1 MTTPKEH
8 YEAAKYGRVW
18 AVYCEPSRTY
28 IFEGKGRKFC
38 EQKAKELN
46 EEVKSSNLLK
56 DRV

>member
-8 YEAAKYGRVW
+8 YEAAKHGRVW
-18 AVYCEPSRTY
+18 AVYCESSRTY

-46 EEVKSSNLLK
+46 EEAKSNPFLS
-56 DRV
+56 